1 MKFFV
6 DTADVKEIRE
16 LNDLGLLDGVTT
28 NPSLILKSGG
38 KHRRGH
44 QGNLRASSRARF
56 RPKSPPPNT
65 RT

>member
-44 QGNLRASSRARF
+44 QADLRHRRRTGFGRSRRDRIHAR
-56 RPKSPPPNT
+56 
-65 RT
+65 